1 MISARLAGFLAQ
13 RNIHYGWVIAAI
25 TFLTMLATAAA
36 MGSAGIL
43 IDPLQREFGWTN
55 ANISFAMALRL
66 VLFGLMGPFAA
77 AFMNQFGLRR
87 VVAAALIMIS
97 AGLIG
102 SIFMTEE
109 WQMVALWGVVIGLG
123 TGMTALV
130 LGATV
135 AARWFEKRRGLVV
148 GLMTASNATGQLVFM
163 PILASVSQT
172 IGWRTSL
179 AIVIVF
185 LLTVLMLVLILMRDH
200 PADIGLKPFGRLAPL
215 PEPEPRKSFGAM
227 LASPLVTLREASS
240 TPTFWVLFLTF
251 FVCGFSTNGLIQTHW
266 ISLCGDFGIAPSA
279 RPVSSPSSA
288 HST

>member
-123 TGMTALV
+123 TGMTTLV

-185 LLTVLMLVLILMRDH
+185 LLTALMLVLILMRDH
-200 PADIGLKPFGRLAPL
+200 PADVGLKSFGRLAPL
-215 PEPEPRKSFGAM
+215 PEPEPRKA
-227 LASPLVTLREASS
+227 LARCLPRRSS
-240 TPTFWVLFLTF
+240 RCVKRPPPQLS
-251 FVCGFSTNGLIQTHW
+251 GFCS
-266 ISLCGDFGIAPSA
+266 
-279 RPVSSPSSA
+279 
-288 HST
+288 